1 MRLSLLI
8 LAPVLAGCAER
19 AKPKP
24 RPPITVFAAASLA
37 RPLKVLADSFHARTG
52 GLARVEL
59 GGSLDQARKITELG
73 RVPDV
78 LMLIDEDVTAALLPT
93 HLDWYVRFATNRLV
107 VAYTPRSKH
116 ADSITADNW
125 WKILGRRD
133 VTVGRAD
140 PDVAPAGRQALSLI
154 RRAESYYKQRGLA
167 DRVME
172 RASLKYVRPNAT
184 ELAALLET
192 GEVDYIVDYE
202 SVARQYGFQFVA
214 LPEDLSIA
222 VLYTVSVPRD
232 APQFQ
237 GGVDFVAFVLS
248 DDGKRMLRDA
258 QLNVLSMPV
267 AVGSGVPL
275 EISEIVRTVSAAAFT
290 N

>member
-1 MRLSLLI
+1 
-8 LAPVLAGCAER
+8 VLAGCAER
-19 AKPKP
+19 ATPKP

-37 RPLKVLADSFHARTG
+37 RPLKVLADSFQRRTG
-52 GLARVEL
+52 GLAHVEL
-59 GGSLDQARKITELG
+59 GGSLEQTRKITELG

-78 LMLIDEDVTAALLPT
+78 LLLIDEDVIAALMPA

-107 VAYTPRSKH
+107 VAYTPRSNH
-116 ADSITADNW
+116 ADSITVENW
-125 WKILGRRD
+125 WKVLARRD

-140 PDVAPAGRQALSLI
+140 PEVAPVGRQALSLI
-154 RRAESYYKQRGLA
+154 RRAESYYKQRRLA
-167 DRVME
+167 DHIME

-192 GEVDYIVDYE
+192 GEVDYIIDYE
-202 SVARQYGFQFVA
+202 SVARQYGFEFVA
-214 LPEDLSIA
+214 LPEDLAIA
-222 VLYTVSVPRD
+222 VLYTVSVPRQ
-232 APQFQ
+232 ATHFQ
-237 GGVDFVAFVLS
+237 GGVDFVAFLLS
-248 DDGKRMLRDA
+248 DEGKAILREA

-267 AVGSGVPL
+267 AVGSGVPI